1 MLFSSLTFLF
11 IFLPV
16 VLGLYYLAPRNS
28 RNIVLLAAS
37 LLFYAW
43 GEVFYVL
50 IMLFSIILLQGPIT
64 RLSTSDSNLNIYKI
78 EINSIEWKSLG

>member
-1 MLFSSLTFLF
+1 M
-11 IFLPV
+11 
-16 VLGLYYLAPRNS
+16 LGLYYLAPRNS
-28 RNIVLLAAS
+28 RNIVLLSAS

-78 EINSIEWKSLG
+78 EINSIEWKVRLDNEVEGTS